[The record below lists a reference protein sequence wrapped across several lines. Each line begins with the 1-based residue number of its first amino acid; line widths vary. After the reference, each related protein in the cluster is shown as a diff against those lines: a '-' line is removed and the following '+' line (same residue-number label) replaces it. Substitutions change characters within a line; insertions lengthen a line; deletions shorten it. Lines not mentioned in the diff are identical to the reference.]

1 MKRDM
6 ELIRELMLAIESQDG
21 DFNYESVKA
30 IGYCEPQIEYNLD
43 LLIEARL
50 VIGEVH
56 RFQGDPLQGGFS
68 PIFVVAR
75 LSWDGHEFLDNA
87 RNEFVWKDTM
97 KQVKEKGGGISI
109 ALLTQLLISV
119 AKQHFGLG

>member
-6 ELIRELMLAIESQDG
+6 ELIRALMLSIESQDG

-30 IGYCEPQIEYNLD
+30 IGYDEPQIEYHLD

-50 VIGEVH
+50 VVGEVH
-56 RFQGDPLQGGFS
+56 PLQGGYS
-68 PIFVVAR
+68 PIITVER

-87 RNEFVWKDTM
+87 RNESIWKETV
-97 KQVKEKGGGISI
+97 KIVKEKGGSVAVGV
-109 ALLTQLLISV
+109 LTQILASV
-119 AKQHFGLG
+119 AKQQFGLS